1 MSSPLLGSGGK
12 TKTDRVSSRG
22 TICSKKLAEMT
33 KSNASDIFSNSFLE
47 EKDVDTGEPNSNKNT
62 VSIANAKFRSDLN
75 RI

>member
-1 MSSPLLGSGGK
+1 MSSLLLGSRGK

-33 KSNASDIFSNSFLE
+33 KSNESDNFSNSFLE
-47 EKDVDTGEPNSNKNT
+47 DKDVDTGDPRSIKNT
-62 VSIANAKFRSDLN
+62 VSITNAKFRSDLN